1 MKTTTQKQGTSPKL
15 LANGQHGEPTHD
27 EIALRAYSL
36 WENQGHAQNQELA
49 NWLQAEVQ
57 LRQTL
62 NQDGVRA

>member
-1 MKTTTQKQGTSPKL
+1 MKTTTQKQNASP
-15 LANGQHGEPTHD
+15 QHEEPTHD

-36 WENQGHAQNQELA
+36 WEKQGHAQNQEVA

-62 NQDGVRA
+62 NQHGART

>member
-1 MKTTTQKQGTSPKL
+1 MKTTTEKQNTSLTNSQPK
-15 LANGQHGEPTHD
+15 EPTRD

-36 WENQGHAQNQELA
+36 WEEQGHSQNQEVA

-62 NQDGVRA
+62 NQHGVRA